1 MGTLE
6 SLKWALRCKAAAAAP
21 SPHVP
26 LCDEQYTAG
35 FDILLKGSGILTY
48 QEFITPQL
56 SHVFEPLFSSSG
68 HSSILEIGPGAKSV
82 LGSLPAHLAEKISKY
97 TALEPN
103 HNLLTKLVEW
113 VSPVSQD
120 SPFPSLKC
128 PPEICQMPFVL
139 RSDAESDTSSDTES
153 YRREKNET
161 FDVILFCHSMYGM
174 NPKSKFI
181 EQAVGMLKP
190 GGMVVVFH
198 RYGSQHFGELVCHRA
213 ASFPTGIVSV
223 EDDDETL
230 DSFAGFIAG
239 FGVHLNLR
247 AEWRDVCRT
256 VARRDDSQPNQLLFG
271 SSDIMMVF
279 NRPATA
285 LPELTTQVPMLKGKM
300 ATKNREARLN
310 HSAAIVKPTDVQQV
324 QLCVQ
329 WALEHGLRLSIIGGG
344 HSGHCLVPNVVAVDM
359 SAFNQVHVLS
369 CNDADA
375 STLVIAGA
383 GCHTENIIRSTMA
396 AGLTVPLGSRPSV
409 GAGLWLQGGIGHLAR
424 RHGLSCDAIVGA
436 VMVSV
441 ESGQIL
447 YIGHVPSQ
455 HLPTGTVR
463 VTNRDMLWVIKGA
476 GTNFGIIVS
485 VTFKTF
491 LARKYSIRNWFFPL
505 SDENGSQLTGFDY
518 FVADELSESYSA
530 DAYLYW
536 ADGQL
541 CLGINVFE
549 SYTTSPAVENTII
562 EQLRKKLGQETCSN
576 TVDSVGLFEA
586 EMYMT
591 EMHGGYAGGKTSSF
605 KRCLFLKRI
614 GEPRMA
620 KTLVAAMENR
630 PTPLCYLHLL
640 QGGEAVRKVPANAS
654 AFGCRDWDFACVVT
668 GVWPRDQDGTEV
680 ARSAIDWVYNVAGK
694 LLPLSSGV
702 YSADIGPDPR
712 DTILAVKAFGL
723 NLSHLHRLKQRLDP
737 QNVLAYACP
746 LQKPLVGQ
754 NLKLIILVT
763 GESGAGKDYC
773 ANIWL
778 SAFLGT
784 RKMRAGLVSISDATP
799 REYAIA
805 TGADLNRLVWNRPY
819 KERLRSALETFFQKQ
834 LSDRPTL
841 LEEQFLAVVSEAT
854 DVHVLIITGMRDE
867 APVTYFSHLVSGTKL
882 LDVRVQTS
890 EDARKIQCGFAGGGD
905 GNKEKDKSHHTSY
918 SSSFI
923 FDNETMGNHAAKQFA
938 EDYLLQFL
946 NEDLQSLA
954 NMVRTV
960 PDFPIPGLDFR
971 DVLNIAQQQSGLKLC
986 SSLLQSHFT
995 GRWSEVDAIVCCE
1008 AGGFIFASALALQV
1022 GVPLALVRGAGK
1034 LPPPTVSVRRPGSH
1048 ISTKY
1053 KLSRMEMIEIDG
1065 FSISVD
1071 DRVVVVDDTLASG
1084 ETLCAVMRLLEKS
1097 GICTKD
1103 VSIMVVAEFPKH
1115 RGRERLRDNGFGGVE
1130 IQSLLVLMVSK
1141 QKTRSIQLRFVDFG
1155 YCIKVRS
1162 RMEE

>member
-1 MGTLE
+1 MATLE
-6 SLKWALRCKAAAAAP
+6 SLKCALGYKAAAAAP

-26 LCDEQYTAG
+26 LCDEQYAAG

-48 QEFITPQL
+48 QEFIIPQL
-56 SHVFEPLFSSSG
+56 FHVLEPLFSSSG

-82 LGSLPAHLAEKISKY
+82 LGSLPASLAERISKY

-103 HNLLTKLVEW
+103 HIFFTKLVEW
-113 VSPVSQD
+113 ISPVSKD

-128 PPEICQMPFVL
+128 PPEICQMPFLL
-139 RSDAESDTSSDTES
+139 RSDTESDIISDTES
-153 YRREKNET
+153 YWREKNET

-198 RYGSQHFGELVCHRA
+198 RYGSQHFGELVCHRT
-213 ASFPTGIVSV
+213 ASFPTGSVSV
-223 EDDDETL
+223 EDDDDTL

-239 FGVHLNLR
+239 FGVHPNLR
-247 AEWRDVCRT
+247 AEWRDLCRT
-256 VARRDDSQPNQLLFG
+256 VARHDDSQPNQLFFG

-279 NRPATA
+279 NRHATA

-300 ATKNREARLN
+300 AIKNREARLN
-310 HSAAIVKPTDVQQV
+310 HPAAIAKPTDVQQI

-329 WALEHGLRLSIIGGG
+329 WALKHGLSLSIIGGG

-375 STLVIAGA
+375 GTLVIAGG
-383 GCHTENIIRSTMA
+383 GCHTEDIIRRTMA
-396 AGLTVPLGSRPSV
+396 AGITVPLGSRPSV

-424 RHGLSCDAIVGA
+424 HHGLSCDAIVGA

-441 ESGQIL
+441 ESGRIL
-447 YIGHVPSQ
+447 YIGHVPAQ
-455 HLPTGTVR
+455 HLPTGAVC
-463 VTNRDMLWVIKGA
+463 VTNRDMLWMIKGA
-476 GTNFGIIVS
+476 GTNFGIVVS

-491 LARKYSIRNWFFPL
+491 VARKHSIQNWVFPL
-505 SDENGSQLTGFDY
+505 SNEDGSQLADFDA
-518 FVADELSESYSA
+518 FVTDKLSESHSA

-536 ADGQL
+536 ADRQL

-549 SYTTSPAVENTII
+549 SYTTSPAVESTTI
-562 EQLRKKLGQETCSN
+562 EQLRERFGRETSSN
-576 TVDSVGLFEA
+576 TVDSVDLFKA
-586 EMYMT
+586 ELYMT
-591 EMHGGYAGGKTSSF
+591 EMHGGHARGKTSSF

-614 GEPRMA
+614 GEPKMA
-620 KTLVAAMENR
+620 NTLLAAMENR

-668 GVWPRDQDGTEV
+668 GVWPRDQDGTKV
-680 ARSAIDWVYNVAGK
+680 AHSAIEWVYNVARK

-702 YSADIGPDPR
+702 YSADLGPDPR
-712 DTILAVKAFGL
+712 DTILAAKAFGL
-723 NLSHLHRLKQRLDP
+723 NLSHLHRLKERLDP
-737 QNVLAYACP
+737 QNVLGYACP
-746 LQKPLVGQ
+746 LQKPPIGQ

-778 SAFLGT
+778 STFLGT
-784 RKMRAGLVSISDATP
+784 REIRVGLVSISDATK

-805 TGADLNRLVWNRPY
+805 TGADLNRLVWDRPY
-819 KERLRSALETFFQKQ
+819 KERHRSALETFFQDQ
-834 LSDRPTL
+834 LSDRPKL
-841 LEEQFLAVVSEAT
+841 LEEHFLAVVSEAT
-854 DVHVLIITGMRDE
+854 DVDVLIITGMRDE

-882 LDVRVQTS
+882 LDVRVQAS
-890 EDARKIQCGFAGGGD
+890 EDARKIRCGYAGGED
-905 GNKEKDKSHHTSY
+905 GKKEMDKSHHTSY
-918 SSSFI
+918 SPSFV
-923 FDNETMGNHAAKQFA
+923 FDNETMGNHAAKHFGQ
-938 EDYLLQFL
+938 DYLLQFFS
-946 NEDLQSLA
+946 EDLQSLA

-960 PDFPIPGLDFR
+960 PDFPVPGLDFR

-995 GRWSEVDAIVCCE
+995 GRWSEVDAIACCE
-1008 AGGFIFASALALQV
+1008 AGGFIFASALALRV
-1022 GVPLALVRGAGK
+1022 GVPLVLIREAGK
-1034 LPPPTVSVRRPGSH
+1034 LPPPTVSIGRPRSH
-1048 ISTKY
+1048 ISTNS
-1053 KLSRMEMIEIDG
+1053 KLSKMERIEIDR
-1065 FSISVD
+1065 FSFSMN

-1084 ETLCAVMRLLEKS
+1084 ETLCAVMRLLIKS

-1103 VSIMVVAEFPKH
+1103 FSIMVVAEFPKH
-1115 RGRERLRDNGFGGVE
+1115 RGRERLRDSGFGGVE
-1130 IQSLLVLMVSK
+1130 IQSLLVFEGK
-1141 QKTRSIQLRFVDFG
+1141 
-1155 YCIKVRS
+1155 
-1162 RMEE
+1162 